1 MKWKKTKD
9 EKKPAAAAADA
20 TALEKQNKKLIKL
33 TKEKKNWK
41 RQNRNKGI
49 LGYINDS
56 M

>member
-33 TKEKKNWK
+33 TKEKKIEK
-41 RQNRNKGI
+41 DKI
-49 LGYINDS
+49 ETKAF
-56 M
+56 